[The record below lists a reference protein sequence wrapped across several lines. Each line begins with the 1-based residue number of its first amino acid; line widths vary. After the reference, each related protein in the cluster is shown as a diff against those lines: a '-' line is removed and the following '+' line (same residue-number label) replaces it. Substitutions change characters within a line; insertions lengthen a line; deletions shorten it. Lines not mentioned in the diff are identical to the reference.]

1 MQYQLIENYFNSR
14 VFQHTVADY
23 FDTVLAAMIKN
34 DTLLQAKGLFSVNGV
49 VKRDYYD
56 MPYHIHILNGLLPA
70 LHIYEKYLEAR
81 GWLTDNPDQCVLYL
95 KVFIL
100 GFTFHDANKLLHTEQ
115 TIDFA
120 DLEIALQQINKAA
133 ETLQVKD
140 FFEEFDTYKN
150 DICFLALATEYR
162 TRILAQQYGFKL
174 SEKHLREVLAEL
186 CHLAD
191 ANGFASVQ
199 DNELADI
206 EALHK
211 TISKSLNKF
220 TAIAG
225 MPPLPVSYLQ
235 IYENPYTLFS
245 QQLLRCAKNVLSK
258 NGKKV
263 LFAMRNGFVFWG
275 NNVTQTEYEQIK
287 QTFLDTKDVKYKE
300 LTNIDAQKCTFDF
313 LGSVSLTNE
322 HLLGIC
328 TDEKLQQGFLSLSP
342 NGAEKITDFTLFVD
356 FMQELIKQC
365 DAPILAT
372 VTKDNKLSLKFD
384 QNLQDDYQTFRT
396 LYNLHRIQWYNAK
409 DNKKWRADLETITK
423 TDNPLPFTLQFGNPQ
438 NPTLIKTTQEIQN
451 FIAAK
456 TKSTDNLYKT
466 AFCCIKTY
474 KALMEQEDID
484 LYIDALLT
492 DIKNHFNQ
500 PKDIF
505 ANNPKQDFAN
515 RYLACKGGIEALSLL
530 QNYNPQVN
538 AKKEMCAFTAAP
550 ASTPYTEGIAF
561 AMKARGFSNRTV
573 TALKNST
580 SYIADLFAEENK
592 LRSSN
597 LKAPA
602 KSNLAIYYDFFE
614 TSLDVD
620 ADVIAACLKAKN
632 YERDAQTGA
641 IALDKTI
648 KFQYNLYNLL
658 YEEID
663 TGIENAFFSLRRWIK
678 IIQGFGVRFYIT
690 GIMSPYMP
698 HKAVFHW
705 ENAPKF
711 VQNLG
716 WNTIRLHQ
724 TNEVIDEINLL
735 LTFGKSRIPSNIL
748 AVAHNRNAY
757 FRLYYLLSEKEQLN
771 VGKSLNNFIFNYP
784 HKFNFMTVTQQLVEL
799 AVKLDLGTKSGSEES
814 WLIRTAANYL
824 RRYVKLGA
832 SREDVIQK
840 ISGEIY
846 RTLRLRGV
854 KTDDIETF
862 ATAVYDKLFL
872 EDWGGKLPTKNIEK
886 DWIYQFAFLFNRKSW
901 EIIRDLS
908 AKKKEANQPD

>member
-1 MQYQLIENYFNSR
+1 MQYQLIEEYFSSS
-14 VFQHTVADY
+14 VFQHTVVDY

-34 DTLLQAKGLFSVNGV
+34 DTLLQAKGLFSVEGKV
-49 VKRDYYD
+49 MRDFYD

-70 LHIYEKYLEAR
+70 LHIYEKYLQAK
-81 GWLTDNPDQCVLYL
+81 GWIEKAPDDCRLYL
-95 KVFIL
+95 KVFML
-100 GFTFHDANKLLHTEQ
+100 GFTLHDANKLLHTQQ
-115 TIDFA
+115 TNHFS
-120 DLEIALQQINKAA
+120 DLEIALQQINEAA
-133 ETLQVKD
+133 ELLNVKA

-162 TRILAQQYGFKL
+162 TRTLAQQYGFKL
-174 SEKHLREVLAEL
+174 SDKHLREVLAEL

-199 DNELADI
+199 ENEVADI
-206 EALHK
+206 DMLHQAI
-211 TISKSLNKF
+211 TKSLNK
-220 TAIAG
+220 ISIISD

-235 IYENPYTLFS
+235 IYQNPYTLLS
-245 QQLLRCAKNVLSK
+245 QQLLLCAKNVLRK
-258 NGKKV
+258 NGKKI

-287 QTFLDTKDVKYKE
+287 QSFLDTKDLKYKE

-313 LGSVSLTNE
+313 LGTVSLTDE

-328 TDEKLQQGFLSLSP
+328 TDEKLQHSFLNLSP
-342 NGAEKITDFTLFVD
+342 NGAEKITDFPLFVD
-356 FMQELIKQC
+356 FIQQLIKKSS
-365 DAPILAT
+365 APIHAT
-372 VTKDNKLSLKFD
+372 VTKDDKLSLKFD
-384 QNLQDDYQTFRT
+384 QNLQDDDQTFRT
-396 LYNLHRIQWYNAK
+396 LYNLHRIQWFYAK
-409 DNKKWRADLETITK
+409 DNKKWKTDFETFTK
-423 TDNPLPFTLQFGNPQ
+423 TDNPLPFILQFGNLQ
-438 NPTLIKTTQEIQN
+438 EPTVLKTTQEVAD
-451 FIAAK
+451 FIASK

-466 AFCCIKTY
+466 VFCCIRTY
-474 KALMEQEDID
+474 KALTEQDDETV
-484 LYIDALLT
+484 YINSLLT
-492 DIKNHFNQ
+492 EIKSHFN
-500 PKDIF
+500 KSSELF
-505 ANNPKQDFAN
+505 ATNPKQLFAD
-515 RYLACKGGIEALSLL
+515 RYLACKGGAEALSLL

-538 AKKEMCAFTAAP
+538 TKKEMCAFTAAP

-573 TALKNST
+573 TALKNTT
-580 SYIADLFAEENK
+580 SFIADLFAEENK

-614 TSLDVD
+614 TSLDLD
-620 ADVIAACLKAKN
+620 ADVINSCLKAKN
-632 YERDAQTGA
+632 YERDMQTGA
-641 IALDKTI
+641 IVLDKSI

-663 TGIENAFFSLRRWIK
+663 TGIENAFFNMRRWIK
-678 IIQGFGVRFYIT
+678 LVQAFGVRLYIT

-705 ENAPKF
+705 DNAPKF

-716 WNTIRLHQ
+716 WNTVRLHQ
-724 TNEVIDEINLL
+724 TTEVIDEINLL

-757 FRLYYLLSEKEQLN
+757 FRLYYLLSEKEQGN
-771 VGKSLNNFIFNYP
+771 VGKSLNNFILNYP

-824 RRYVKLGA
+824 RRYVKMGA

-840 ISGEIY
+840 MSGEIY

-854 KTDDIETF
+854 RTDDIEAFT
-862 ATAVYDKLFL
+862 TAVYDKLFL

-886 DWIYQFAFLFNRKSW
+886 DWIYQFAFLFSRRSW
-901 EIIRDLS
+901 EVIRDLS
-908 AKKKEANQPD
+908 AKKKEQNN